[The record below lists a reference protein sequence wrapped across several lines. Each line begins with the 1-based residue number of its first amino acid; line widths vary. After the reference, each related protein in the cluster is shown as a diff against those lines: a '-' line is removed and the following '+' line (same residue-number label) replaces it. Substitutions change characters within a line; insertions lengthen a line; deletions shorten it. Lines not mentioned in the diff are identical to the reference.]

1 MGTLCPE
8 VKPPRCR
15 NRRTF
20 YRMPVLSVTVKT
32 KFKVHPKKNEY
43 GWACVGTETYSFGC
57 PSGPSTIYGIDYKIT
72 DPNAEGHTDHTV
84 DTFKRTFKNS
94 GTKYKGTLNI
104 DMSIEI
110 P

>member
-1 MGTLCPE
+1 
-8 VKPPRCR
+8 
-15 NRRTF
+15 
-20 YRMPVLSVTVKT
+20 MPVLSVTVKT

-84 DTFKRTFKNS
+84 GTFKRTFKNS